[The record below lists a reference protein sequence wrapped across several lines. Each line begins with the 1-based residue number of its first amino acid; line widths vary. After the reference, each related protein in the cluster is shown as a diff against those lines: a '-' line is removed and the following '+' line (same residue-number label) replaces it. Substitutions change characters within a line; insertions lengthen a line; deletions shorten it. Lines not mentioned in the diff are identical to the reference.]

1 MGVALTPMPD
11 PYGLQDYCHSLL
23 PANPSNDDI
32 YEALELFN
40 VPKEAYPEATKQ
52 LVESW
57 KVETPKEDLMRLPYK
72 HIHVLLRRQVF
83 VSVPSQIWPKH
94 DVFQMDPAFW
104 EIILQLLCQL

>member
-1 MGVALTPMPD
+1 MATPQLPLDEQGLSGFTMPD

-32 YEALELFN
+32 YEALELFK
-40 VPKEAYPEATKQ
+40 VPKEAYPKATKQ
-52 LVESW
+52 LDVSW

-83 VSVPSQIWPKH
+83 VSVPNPIWPKK
-94 DVFQMDPAFW
+94 
-104 EIILQLLCQL
+104 